1 MSTEFSRQLSFR
13 GIWGA
18 INIGF
23 VVYLLLGYCVRYFFE
38 FVFVVGNE
46 DELVRQLT
54 HTVPALHM
62 VDRVAQITGG
72 NPVPMKM
79 LVTYAI
85 VGSFLLATWCVLWSL
100 QKDTLREMAC
110 WLKSD
115 RSSKLRLLRK
125 LRSTCRTVA
134 AS

>member
-1 MSTEFSRQLSFR
+1 M
-13 GIWGA
+13 GA
-18 INIGF
+18 IHIGF

-85 VGSFLLATWCVLWSL
+85 VGSF
-100 QKDTLREMAC
+100 C
-110 WLKSD
+110 WLHGVSCG
-115 RSSKLRLLRK
+115 LYRK
-125 LRSTCRTVA
+125 THFVKWHVGLNLIGLQSYGC
-134 AS
+134 